1 MKIEFKSEVY
11 SLGEISLKELK
22 RYKMINDY
30 VYNQVRVGGCG
41 ELIERIILDYLTTK
55 SGYTNIKKSP
65 ANSKWDFELTDD
77 PTVRVDVRRVSP
89 TNTIYLGH
97 TSGNLKKLIWE
108 DKAEVLNNG
117 GYFCI
122 KLCDDKMVLFYISAK
137 SLLNYVYEH
146 PNFEL
151 KNEVPVKILN
161 EKFWKTLNVPLD
173 N

>member
-65 ANSKWDFELTDD
+65 ANSKWDFE
-77 PTVRVDVRRVSP
+77 
-89 TNTIYLGH
+89 
-97 TSGNLKKLIWE
+97 
-108 DKAEVLNNG
+108 
-117 GYFCI
+117 
-122 KLCDDKMVLFYISAK
+122 
-137 SLLNYVYEH
+137 
-146 PNFEL
+146 
-151 KNEVPVKILN
+151 
-161 EKFWKTLNVPLD
+161 
-173 N
+173 